1 MKRDRRTEDYQPE
14 DLAQSVVAACT
25 DCDVC
30 RYMMPSECL
39 LFENL
44 YRLHDR
50 SANGGAPISTLDLR
64 RLVDLCTYC
73 GLCACRDIRADII
86 DAKTGFIA
94 KEGLPFGVWLM
105 TRLEAVARIGGRF
118 PRLTNAF
125 LRNRALAGLMKRLAG
140 VHPARALPALPPA
153 SFPTWAAREGID
165 RKPSGEAWPKVA
177 YFAGCTGRY
186 LFPAVPRAVVQ
197 TLQLFGVS
205 VYYPEQRCCG
215 MPTFAEGDRRQTLD
229 WVRRTIDQLAA
240 LVEEGFAIV
249 CACPTC
255 GYMLKTVI
263 RDRAD
268 YAEARQAELGMDDR
282 FLFVPDETLPARG
295 GKRPL
300 KKLLKS
306 MYGNLLRDD
315 GYFAGIDPVKR
326 VKVAENTFDAGEY
339 LLGIVQKGALSPEL
353 TWRFGR
359 LVYFVPCH
367 QREQQIGRPYLALL
381 QGIAGLTM
389 DVVDGP
395 YDCCGMGGNM
405 GFKKDFHAASLHLA
419 APVLKKIRDLNP
431 DAIVTDCLS
440 CRLQFMHALPYPVYH
455 PMEIFSAAAVKDDPP
470 SKLSP

>member
-1 MKRDRRTEDYQPE
+1 MPRLKNHIPPK
-14 DLAQSVVAACT
+14 DLAQSVVDACT

-30 RYMMPSECL
+30 RYLMPSECL
-39 LFENL
+39 LFDDL

-50 SANGGAPISTLDLR
+50 AANGGSPISTSDLR
-64 RLVDLCTYC
+64 QLVDRCTYC

-86 DAKTGFIA
+86 DAKTGFIDQ
-94 KEGLPFGVWLM
+94 EGLSLGVRLM
-105 TRLEAVARIGGRF
+105 TRLEAAARIGGRL
-118 PRLTNAF
+118 PRVINAL
-125 LRNRALAGLMKRLAG
+125 LRNRLLAGWVKRLGG
-140 VHPARALPALPPA
+140 VHPERALPALPPA
-153 SFPTWAAREGID
+153 SFPAWAAREGID
-165 RKPSGEAWPKVA
+165 RKPPPEASPKVA

-197 TLQLFGVS
+197 TLQRFGVS
-205 VYYPEQRCCG
+205 VYYPEQHCCG
-215 MPTFAEGDRRQTLD
+215 MPTFAEGDRKQTLD

-240 LVEEGFAIV
+240 LVDEGFAIV
-249 CACPTC
+249 CSCPTC

-263 RDRAD
+263 RERAD
-268 YAEARQAELGMDDR
+268 YAEARQAELGGDDR

-315 GYFAGIDPVKR
+315 GYFAGIDPIQR
-326 VKVAENTFDAGEY
+326 VKVADNTYDAGEY
-339 LLGIVQKGALSPEL
+339 LRQHIRQDASLPALKG
-353 TWRFGR
+353 RNDR

-367 QREQQIGRPYLALL
+367 QREQRIGRPYLELL
-381 QGIAGLTM
+381 QGRSGLAM

-405 GFKKDFHAASLHLA
+405 GFKKDFHEASLRLA
-419 APVLKKIRDLNP
+419 SPVLEKIRDLNP
-431 DAIVTDCLS
+431 DGIVTDCLS

-455 PMEIFSAAAVKDDPP
+455 PMEILMSAFGGDALQVASD
-470 SKLSP
+470 